1 MKNTRVSTAALASA
15 LLLSALAMGARQV
28 KAQIVDIVKVNL
40 PFNATIAGNPLPAGE
55 YTIQSANEMNGSP
68 ILMFRSD
75 KGKTVEVLARLI
87 SRPDNSAA
95 HRTEIVLEERGNER
109 NLVKLW
115 IEGEA
120 NGYEF
125 GTPGRLQ

>member
-15 LLLSALAMGARQV
+15 LLLSAMAGRQLT
-28 KAQIVDIVKVNL
+28 AQIVDVIKVNL

-55 YTIQSANEMNGSP
+55 YTIQSTNETHGSP

-75 KGKTVEVLARLI
+75 KGKTIEVLATLI
-87 SRPDNSAA
+87 SRPYNSAS

-120 NGYEF
+120 YGYEF